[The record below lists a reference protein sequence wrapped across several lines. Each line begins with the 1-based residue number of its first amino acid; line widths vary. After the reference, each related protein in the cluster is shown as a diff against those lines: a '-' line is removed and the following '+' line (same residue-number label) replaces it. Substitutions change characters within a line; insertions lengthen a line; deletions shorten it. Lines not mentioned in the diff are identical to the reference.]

1 MATNQ
6 VIDRLLSTLT
16 KLGYAVEQKL
26 QPNSLEWLFEE
37 ESMLPF
43 LAWLADNVDTNNL
56 LRPEEKE
63 RLVVT

>member
-6 VIDRLLSTLT
+6 AIDKLLTTLT
-16 KLGYAVEQKL
+16 KLGYAVGQKL

-43 LAWLADNVDTNNL
+43 LQWLAENVDTNNL

-63 RLVVT
+63 RLVM